1 MQDEIIKFLAYNGKI
16 SVVCINSTEMVEK
29 AREIHDLSPV
39 TTAAFGRMLTMT
51 AIMANEMKNAK
62 DKITIQIKGN
72 GPIQM
77 MLTTANNFPKIKGYV
92 ANPVVDLPLNEF
104 GKLDVGQAIGNGY
117 INVIKDIGLKEPYI
131 GICPLVSG
139 EIAEDFAEYFAKS
152 EQKNT
157 AVALGVL
164 VDKNGVKSAGG
175 YIITPMPDA
184 TDEEI
189 SKIEQSIFKAGAIS
203 RMLDEKLSLID
214 IAKKV
219 TGDENVE
226 VIEEGIRPVY
236 ECDCS
241 KENMADALA
250 TLDETELKQMIEEDG
265 KAELVC
271 HFCNKKYDFSK
282 EELEGILEKRRVNK
296 MENKILIFGHKNP
309 DTDTICSALV
319 KEILNKKKGCE
330 KSKAVRLGNLNKETQ
345 YALKYLGLEEPELIE
360 KVEEG
365 QEVIL
370 VDHNE
375 FNQSVEGIEKAKILE
390 VVDHHR
396 ISNFETSEPLYYTA
410 RPFGCTSTILFEEF
424 KQNNIEIEKI
434 EAVLMASAIISDT
447 LLLKSPT
454 TTEHD
459 RKALE
464 ELGKIADINIE
475 EYGLEMLKAGTD
487 LDDFSEEELINLDAK
502 SLDKN
507 GTKFVI
513 AQVNTVSIEDV
524 LKRKEK
530 LEAAMNKEIEEKG
543 LSLFVLA
550 ITDILNSNSEIIA
563 LGEKADAVEK
573 GFEKKLENNTVFLE
587 GVVSRKKQLLPSID
601 KNI

>member
-1 MQDEIIKFLAYNGKI
+1 
-16 SVVCINSTEMVEK
+16 
-29 AREIHDLSPV
+29 
-39 TTAAFGRMLTMT
+39 
-51 AIMANEMKNAK
+51 
-62 DKITIQIKGN
+62 
-72 GPIQM
+72 
-77 MLTTANNFPKIKGYV
+77 
-92 ANPVVDLPLNEF
+92 
-104 GKLDVGQAIGNGY
+104 
-117 INVIKDIGLKEPYI
+117 
-131 GICPLVSG
+131 
-139 EIAEDFAEYFAKS
+139 
-152 EQKNT
+152 
-157 AVALGVL
+157 
-164 VDKNGVKSAGG
+164 
-175 YIITPMPDA
+175 
-184 TDEEI
+184 
-189 SKIEQSIFKAGAIS
+189 
-203 RMLDEKLSLID
+203 
-214 IAKKV
+214 
-219 TGDENVE
+219 
-226 VIEEGIRPVY
+226 
-236 ECDCS
+236 
-241 KENMADALA
+241 
-250 TLDETELKQMIEEDG
+250 
-265 KAELVC
+265 
-271 HFCNKKYDFSK
+271 
-282 EELEGILEKRRVNK
+282 

-345 YALKYLGLEEPELIE
+345 YALNYLGLEAPELIE

-375 FNQSVEGIEKAKILE
+375 FNQSVEGIENAKILE

-454 TTEHD
+454 TTDHD

-464 ELGKIADINIE
+464 ELEKIADINVE

-487 LDDFSEEELINLDAK
+487 LGDFSAEELINLDAK
-502 SLDKN
+502 NLDKD

-524 LKRKEK
+524 LKRQNE
-530 LEAAMNKEIEEKG
+530 LEEAMNNAISEKG

-563 LGEKADAVEK
+563 LGTKIDAVEK
-573 GFEKKLENNTVFLE
+573 AFDTKLEKNRAFLK
-587 GVVSRKKQLLPSID
+587 GVVSRKKQLLPFID